1 MCCVESSFEEN
12 LVPIDSLSWKAE
24 VTQLKGFQDIPES
37 VVLVTQWS
45 GLVRGG
51 IFVIVDDDLGDG
63 YDDIEGDVDDVDDDD
78 NGVGADRLITLT
90 VTSCPLLRIGE
101 KAVMLSHTFD
111 IMIIMLSHSWSA
123 LDHHLYDHPM
133 EASGALGFLYF
144 INIETLGRKGPLEN
158 Y

>member
-1 MCCVESSFEEN
+1 M
-12 LVPIDSLSWKAE
+12 PIDSLSWKAE

-63 YDDIEGDVDDVDDDD
+63 YDDIDGDVNDVDDDD

-111 IMIIMLSHSWSA
+111 IMIIMLSHTFGIMIIMLSHTFDIMIIMLSHSWSA

-133 EASGALGFLYF
+133 VASGA
-144 INIETLGRKGPLEN
+144 
-158 Y
+158 

>member
-51 IFVIVDDDLGDG
+51 IFVIVVDDLGDG
-63 YDDIEGDVDDVDDDD
+63 YDDIGGDVNDVDDDD

-90 VTSCPLLRIGE
+90 VTSCPLLRIE
-101 KAVMLSHTFD
+101 RKRRCYHTYLIVVVVM
-111 IMIIMLSHSWSA
+111 MMSA
-123 LDHHLYDHPM
+123 
-133 EASGALGFLYF
+133 S
-144 INIETLGRKGPLEN
+144 T
-158 Y
+158 